1 MKNICLFLIMVL
13 ALRAAYSKTIAEPDS
28 ALLFAYATT
37 KNNNKNGLHYAWTI
51 DEKKW
56 HLVGPEHSFV
66 RSDYGTWGAQKRMI
80 APVVIRGV
88 DNRWHAIWQLN
99 EQDGVFA
106 YASSDDLIFWNR
118 QSYPQVLVGDNV
130 SKPEINWDETSN
142 QYVISCFSP
151 KSKKN
156 FRAVTKDLKNYEHVS
171 ELEGSSY
178 GKQRVKVH
186 LNGAQEEGTLH
197 KVAWEVIDKIIN
209 AQKLEIYKSQLHNER
224 AEEDVIRFADLKPV
238 KANFSIEL
246 NHQKRI
252 SDHLLGIFFE
262 DINYAADGGLYA
274 ELIQNRG
281 FEYHPHDKKGS
292 DPNWNSFKS
301 WKLEGKG
308 ITHKI
313 DTVNPIH
320 INNRNYITLF
330 VTAEGGALL
339 NEGFDGIVVRNG
351 QKYDFSV
358 FAKKVEGNING
369 FVVELLDDDGK
380 IIAQQTVNS
389 FNKKWQKKSLVLM
402 ANGSAKKG
410 ILRITP
416 QGRGEIALDMVSLF
430 PQETFKNRKNGL
442 RKDLAETIAAMH
454 PRFVRFPGGC
464 VAHGDGIHNIY
475 NWKNTIGKLEERKP
489 QRNLWGYHQSVGLGY
504 YEYFQFCEDLGA
516 APLPVIA
523 AGVPCQN
530 SSDGGAG
537 QQCGIPLHEMDNY
550 IQDILDLIEYANGD
564 RNTYWGKKRAAAGH
578 PEPFNL
584 KYLGIG
590 NEDLITDIFEERFTL
605 IFNAIKDK
613 YPEIVVIGTAGPF
626 NEGTDYVEGWK
637 IADKL
642 NVPMMDEHYY
652 QTPGWFIYNQ
662 DFYDRYDRNKSK
674 VYLGEYAAH
683 LPGRPNNL
691 ETALAE
697 AIHLTALERNG
708 DIVEMTSYAPLLAKE
723 GFTQW
728 NPDLIYFNNEEVKPT
743 VGYEVQKLFGEN
755 VGTHYVNSTNRVQST
770 DSKVTNRIATSVV
783 WNENRSELILKMVN
797 MLPVATDIEVDA
809 GHFALFGAE
818 VEKIELSDIPSSKTA
833 RPVKSFMDLKDLNQL
848 RLPPYSLT
856 IFKLIKK

>member
-1 MKNICLFLIMVL
+1 MLVSI
-13 ALRAAYSKTIAEPDS
+13 RSAYSKPTAEPDS

-51 DEKKW
+51 DQKKW

-66 RSDYGTWGAQKRMI
+66 RSDYGTWGAQKRMMS
-80 APVVIRGV
+80 PVLIKGV
-88 DNRWHAIWQLN
+88 DNKWHAIWQLN

-106 YASSDDLIFWNR
+106 YASSDDLIFWYR

-130 SKPEINWDETSN
+130 SKPEINWDKTNN
-142 QYVISCFSP
+142 QYNISWFSP
-151 KSKKN
+151 KSNKH
-156 FRAVTKDLKNYEHVS
+156 FRAISKDLKNYGDVR
-171 ELEGSSY
+171 ELDAGSY
-178 GKQRVKVH
+178 GKQRMKVN
-186 LNGAQEEGTLH
+186 LNGVEEEGTLH
-197 KVAWEVIDKIIN
+197 KVAWEVIDRIIN
-209 AQKLEIYKSQLHNER
+209 AQKLELYKSQLHNER
-224 AEEDVIRFADLKPV
+224 IEDDVVRFADLKPV
-238 KANFSIEL
+238 KADFSIDL
-246 NHQKRI
+246 NNQKRI
-252 SDHLLGIFFE
+252 SDHLMGIFFE

-301 WKLEGKG
+301 WKLEGNA
-308 ITHKI
+308 ITHRI
-313 DTVNPIH
+313 DTINPIH
-320 INNRNYITLF
+320 INNKNYVTLS
-330 VTAEGGALL
+330 VTANGGALL

-351 QKYDFSV
+351 QKYDFSI
-358 FAKKVEGNING
+358 FTKNIKG
-369 FVVELLDDDGK
+369 DISSLLVELLDEDSK
-380 IIAQQTVNS
+380 VIAQQTIKS
-389 FNKKWQKKSLVLM
+389 IGKKWQKKALVLQ
-402 ANGSAKKG
+402 ANGAARKG
-410 ILRITP
+410 ILRIIP

-442 RKDLAETIAAMH
+442 RKDLAETIAAIH

-475 NWKNTIGKLEERKP
+475 NWKNTIGALEERKP

-516 APLPVIA
+516 EPLPVIA

-537 QQCGIPLHEMDNY
+537 QQCGIPLDEMDDY

-564 RNTYWGKKRAAAGH
+564 KNTYWGKKRAAAGH

-605 IFNAIKDK
+605 IFNAIKAK
-613 YPEIVVIGTAGPF
+613 YPEIIVIGTAGPF
-626 NEGTDYVEGWK
+626 NEGTDYVEGWN

-728 NPDLIYFNNEEVKPT
+728 NPDLIYFNNEEIKPT
-743 VGYEVQKLFGEN
+743 VGYEVQKLFGEY
-755 VGTHYVNSTNRVQST
+755 VGTHYINSTNRIHST
-770 DSKVTNRIATSVV
+770 DFKVASRIATSVV
-783 WNENRSELILKMVN
+783 WNENNSELILKMVN
-797 MLPVATDIEVDA
+797 MLPVTVDVIIDTA
-809 GHFALFGAE
+809 HLISFDGN
-818 VEKIELSDIPSSKTA
+818 VEKTELSDIPSSKTA
-833 RPVKSFMDLKDLNQL
+833 KPFKSVVDLESLNQL
-848 RLPPYSLT
+848 KLQPYSLT
-856 IFKLIKK
+856 VFKLIKK

>member
-1 MKNICLFLIMVL
+1 MKNIILFLSIL
-13 ALRAAYSKTIAEPDS
+13 ISLRFAYSKPTAEPDS
-28 ALLFAYATT
+28 ALLFAYSTT

-51 DEKKW
+51 DQKKW

-80 APVVIRGV
+80 SPVLIKGV
-88 DNRWHAIWQLN
+88 DNKWHAIWQLN

-106 YASSDDLIFWNR
+106 HASSDDLIFWYR

-130 SKPEINWDETSN
+130 SKPEMSWDKTNN
-142 QYVISCFSP
+142 QYNISWFSP
-151 KSKKN
+151 KSNKH
-156 FRAVTKDLKNYEHVS
+156 FRAISRDLKNYEDVG
-171 ELEGSSY
+171 ELDADSY
-178 GKQRVKVH
+178 GKQRLKVN
-186 LNGAQEEGTLH
+186 LSGVEEEGTLH

-209 AQKLEIYKSQLHNER
+209 AQKLEVYKSQLHNER
-224 AEEDVIRFADLKPV
+224 TEDDIVRFADLKSV
-238 KANFSIEL
+238 SVDFSVDL
-246 NHQKRI
+246 NNQKRI
-252 SDHLLGIFFE
+252 SDYLMGIFFE

-281 FEYHPHDKKGS
+281 FEYHTHDKKGS

-301 WKLEGKG
+301 WKLEGKA

-313 DTVNPIH
+313 DTINPIH
-320 INNRNYITLF
+320 INNKNYVTLS
-330 VTAEGGALL
+330 VTANGGALL
-339 NEGFDGIVVRNG
+339 NEGFDGIVFRNG
-351 QKYDFSV
+351 QKYDFSI
-358 FAKKVEGNING
+358 FAKNIKG
-369 FVVELLDDDGK
+369 DISSLLVELLDEDGK
-380 IIAQQTVNS
+380 VIAQQTIKS
-389 FNKKWQKKSLVLM
+389 IGKKWQKKSLVLQ
-402 ANGSAKKG
+402 ASGAARKG

-442 RKDLAETIAAMH
+442 RKDLAETIAAIQ

-475 NWKNTIGKLEERKP
+475 NWKNTIGALEERKP

-516 APLPVIA
+516 EPLPVIA

-530 SSDGGAG
+530 SSDRGAG
-537 QQCGIPLHEMDNY
+537 QQCGIPLDEMDDY
-550 IQDILDLIEYANGD
+550 IQDILDLIEYANSD

-605 IFNAIKDK
+605 IFNAIKAK
-613 YPEIVVIGTAGPF
+613 YPEIIVIGTAGPF
-626 NEGTDYVEGWK
+626 NEGTDYVEGWN
-637 IADKL
+637 IADRL

-652 QTPGWFIYNQ
+652 QTPGWYIYNQ
-662 DFYDRYDRNKSK
+662 DFYDRYDRDKSK

-697 AIHLTALERNG
+697 AIHLTSLERNG

-743 VGYEVQKLFGEN
+743 VGYEVQKLFGEH
-755 VGTHYVNSTNRVQST
+755 VGTHYVNSTNRIHST
-770 DSKVTNRIATSVV
+770 DFKVTNRIATSVV
-783 WNENRSELILKMVN
+783 WNENNSELILKMVN
-797 MLPVATDIEVDA
+797 MLPVTVDVVIDTAHLISFDANIE
-809 GHFALFGAE
+809 
-818 VEKIELSDIPSSKTA
+818 KTELSDVPSSKIA
-833 RPVKSFMDLKDLNQL
+833 KPSKSVVDLQHLNQL
-848 RLPPYSLT
+848 RLQPYSLT
-856 IFKLIKK
+856 VFKLIKK

>member
-1 MKNICLFLIMVL
+1 MKNICLFLIMLV
-13 ALRAAYSKTIAEPDS
+13 AMRSAHSKITAEPDS

-51 DEKKW
+51 DQKKW

-80 APVVIRGV
+80 APVLIKGV

-106 YASSDDLIFWNR
+106 SASSEDLIFWYR

-130 SKPEINWDETSN
+130 SKPEISWDKISN
-142 QYVISCFSP
+142 QYIISWFNP
-151 KSKKN
+151 KSNKP
-156 FRAVTKDLKNYEHVS
+156 FSAVSKDLINYGEVK
-171 ELEGSSY
+171 ELDSSSY
-178 GKQRVKVH
+178 GKQRVKVD
-186 LNGAQEEGTLH
+186 LNGIEEEGTLH
-197 KVAWEVIDKIIN
+197 KVAWEVIDKIVN
-209 AQKLEIYKSQLHNER
+209 AQKLEAYKSLLHNER
-224 AEEDVIRFADLKPV
+224 TEDDMVRFADLKSV
-238 KANFSIEL
+238 KANFSIEF
-246 NHQKRI
+246 NDQKRI
-252 SDHLLGIFFE
+252 SDYLMGIFFE

-274 ELIQNRG
+274 ELVQNRG

-292 DPNWNSFKS
+292 DANWNSFKS

-308 ITHKI
+308 IAHKI
-313 DTVNPIH
+313 DTLNPVH
-320 INNRNYITLF
+320 INSKNYIALS

-358 FAKKVEGNING
+358 FVKNVKGNING
-369 FVVELLDDDGK
+369 FVVELLDENGK
-380 IIAQQTVNS
+380 TIAQQIVKS
-389 FNKKWQKKSLVLM
+389 FNKKWQKKSLVLI
-402 ANGSAKKG
+402 ANGNAKKG

-416 QGRGEIALDMVSLF
+416 QGRGEVALDMVSLF
-430 PQETFKNRKNGL
+430 PQETFKGRKNGL

-464 VAHGDGIHNIY
+464 VAHGDGIHNMY
-475 NWKNTIGKLEERKP
+475 NWKNTIGPLEERKP

-504 YEYFQFCEDLGA
+504 YEYFQFCKDLGA
-516 APLPVIA
+516 EPLPVIA

-564 RNTYWGKKRAAAGH
+564 RNTYWGNKRAAAGH
-578 PEPFNL
+578 PEPFHL
-584 KYLGIG
+584 RYLGIG

-605 IFNAIKDK
+605 IFNAIKAK
-613 YPEIVVIGTAGPF
+613 YPEIIVIGTAGPF
-626 NEGTDYVEGWK
+626 NEGTDYVEGWN

-662 DFYDRYDRNKSK
+662 DFYDRYDRNKAK

-728 NPDLIYFNNEEVKPT
+728 NPDLIYFNNDEVKPT

-755 VGTHYVNSTNRVQST
+755 AGTHYVDNTIRIHST
-770 DSKVTNRIATSVV
+770 DFKVTSRIATSVV
-783 WNENRSELILKMVN
+783 WHENKSELILKMVN
-797 MLPVATDIEVDA
+797 MLPVTAEIVVDTAHLTSFDANIE
-809 GHFALFGAE
+809 
-818 VEKIELSDIPSSKTA
+818 KTELNDVPSSKT
-833 RPVKSFMDLKDLNQL
+833 VKPAKSVVDLQRLNQL
-848 RLPPYSLT
+848 KLQPYSLT
-856 IFKLIKK
+856 IFKLTKK